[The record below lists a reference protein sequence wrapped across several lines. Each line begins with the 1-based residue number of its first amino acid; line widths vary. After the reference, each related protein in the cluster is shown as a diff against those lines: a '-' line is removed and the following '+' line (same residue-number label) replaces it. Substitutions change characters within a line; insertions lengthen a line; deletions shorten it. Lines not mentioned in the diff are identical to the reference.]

1 MLSHTCPKS
10 PLLQPDRG
18 QARRGQSYEM
28 AQEFSLDVPLTIN
41 TRSFSSTRQSS
52 SGKEHLVLVSK
63 SQIETTYRARIQSQP
78 LGHNSTTAVAGKA
91 GVTLASAAT
100 ALVEFVS
107 THDSSLNCQLV
118 IQK

>member
-1 MLSHTCPKS
+1 M
-10 PLLQPDRG
+10 D
-18 QARRGQSYEM
+18 
-28 AQEFSLDVPLTIN
+28 
-41 TRSFSSTRQSS
+41 
-52 SGKEHLVLVSK
+52 HLAL
-63 SQIETTYRARIQSQP
+63 
-78 LGHNSTTAVAGKA
+78 NSATAVAGKA